1 MFIAYFVA
9 PRSPQMLPGD
19 EWSMPMAIPMFG
31 LGLPELGSYYFSV
44 RVDGREMD
52 RAVVPSDASPA
63 SPGRRHAWWP
73 RSWRKGDQLLGG
85 PPL

>member
-1 MFIAYFVA
+1 
-9 PRSPQMLPGD
+9 MLPGD

-52 RAVVPSDASPA
+52 RASFRLMPSPPPQLADMPG
-63 SPGRRHAWWP
+63 SPGAAQA
-73 RSWRKGDQLLGG
+73 GGQLAGG